1 MILSR
6 RIIFYVLCLLV
17 LTACPSNKKLEGLKT
32 FKANKYD
39 FSNFR
44 KVYYKGV
51 TTKIPKYFQKE
62 YDKNHL
68 IHSDGESFFIPEMS
82 TYFSIER
89 FDPEEVED
97 ILFQFKKGT
106 ESLDAVHTNYADLRA
121 NSLIYPKVSLQYENY
136 NTAKL
141 KGFHQYIAGKDKYNY
156 MSEAMYMF
164 STVEKEI
171 KGKKH
176 YFVVQLIAPK
186 EFSKYLQDD
195 FSRLIHNIH

>member
-1 MILSR
+1 MCV
-6 RIIFYVLCLLV
+6 FV
-17 LTACPSNKKLEGLKT
+17 LTACPSDKKLDGLKS

-44 KVYYKGV
+44 KVYYKGI

-62 YDKNHL
+62 YGKNHL
-68 IHSDGESFFIPEMS
+68 IHADGESFFIPEMG

-89 FDPEEVED
+89 FDKDETED

-106 ESLDAVHTNYADLRA
+106 ETLNAVHTNYADLRA
-121 NSLIYPKVSLQYENY
+121 NSLIYPKVSLQYENFKS
-136 NTAKL
+136 AKL
-141 KGFHQYIAGKDKYNY
+141 KGFHQYIEGKDKSNY
-156 MSEAMYMF
+156 LSDAMYMF
-164 STVEKEI
+164 STVEKKI
-171 KGKKH
+171 GGVN
-176 YFVVQLIAPK
+176 YYYVVQLIAPI